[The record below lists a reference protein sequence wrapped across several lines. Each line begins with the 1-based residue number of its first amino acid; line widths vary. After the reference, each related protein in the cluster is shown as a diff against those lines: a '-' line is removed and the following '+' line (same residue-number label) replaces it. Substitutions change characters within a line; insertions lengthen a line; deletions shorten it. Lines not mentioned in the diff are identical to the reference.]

1 MKKQIFRTNI
11 FLQLFVGLS
20 LGLVLS
26 VSQAAVEM
34 PQQQVQET
42 VDKVMAVLNNSSLS
56 AQDRHTQISD
66 LIASR
71 FDFEAMSRSIL
82 AVNWKKANAEQQA
95 EFIRLFR
102 KILQNTYVTAVESY
116 HGETV
121 RVEAEKISGRRAT
134 VNSFIVMTDKEIP
147 VSYRFKQASGGW
159 QAYDVVIEGVSLISN
174 YRSSFRSI
182 VQKKGMDGLLT
193 DMQSK
198 LGAAS

>member
-1 MKKQIFRTNI
+1 MTQNKII
-11 FLQLFVGLS
+11 IQLLVAVW
-20 LGLVLS
+20 LGLFFT
-26 VSQAAVEM
+26 VSQAAAEL
-34 PQQQVQET
+34 PEQQVQET
-42 VDKVMAVLNNSSLS
+42 VDKVMAVLNNSALDST
-56 AQDRHTQISD
+56 ARHSQISE

-95 EFIRLFR
+95 EFMRLFR
-102 KILQNTYVTAVESY
+102 KILENTYVTAVESY

-121 RVEAEKISGRRAT
+121 RVEAGIMSDRRAT
-134 VNSFIVMTDKEIP
+134 VNSFIVMKDKEIP
-147 VSYRFKQASGGW
+147 VSYRFKHGAGGW

-182 VQKKGMDGLLT
+182 VQKKGMDGLLA

-198 LGAAS
+198 LASSA